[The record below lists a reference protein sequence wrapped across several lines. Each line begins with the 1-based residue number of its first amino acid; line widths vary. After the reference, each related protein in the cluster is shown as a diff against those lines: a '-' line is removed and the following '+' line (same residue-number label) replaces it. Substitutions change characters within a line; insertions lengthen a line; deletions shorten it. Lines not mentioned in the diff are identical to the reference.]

1 MSKPEWVESV
11 VNMASTTNREAVVKH
26 LASCLSYYKATDAD
40 CVMFNESDAYAW
52 QKPILF
58 HYTLRLKTYKGWKV
72 YMLMTGCLASKPAY
86 EDDQP
91 ADLPAETY
99 IPDLDDDWN

>member
-1 MSKPEWVESV
+1 MPKPEWIEST
-11 VNMASTTNREAVVKH
+11 VNMANTVSREATHKH

-40 CVMFNESDAYAW
+40 CVMFNESDAYTW
-52 QKPILF
+52 QAPIKF
-58 HYTLRLKTYKGWKV
+58 HYSLRIKTYIGWKV

-91 ADLPAETY
+91 ADLPAETL
-99 IPDLDDDWN
+99 IAGLDDWW